1 MEAIFSNT
9 SDIFTWVILPILIFI
24 ARICDVSIG
33 TIRMIYVSKGLKILA
48 SVLGF
53 FEVSIWILA
62 IGQIMKHMDNVVCF
76 LAYGTGYSMGNYI
89 GILLE
94 EKLSIGTVIMRIIPR
109 DDATT
114 LINQLRSQSIG
125 LTVVDGEGSMGKV
138 KVIFSVIPRQDINLI
153 INVINEFNPSAFY
166 SVEDVRVVKDGIF
179 NKGQSSLPF
188 NVRNLWS
195 KKR

>member
-1 MEAIFSNT
+1 MEAFFNNS
-9 SDIFTWVILPILIFI
+9 SDIFVWVVLPVLIFL

-33 TIRMIYVSKGLKILA
+33 TIRMIYVSKGLKVLA

-62 IGQIMKHMDNVVCF
+62 IGQIMKHMDNIACF
-76 LAYGTGYSMGNYI
+76 MAYGTGYAMGNYI

-109 DDATT
+109 DDATS
-114 LINQLRSQSIG
+114 LVNQLRSQSIG

-153 INVINEFNPSAFY
+153 INVINEYNPSAFY

-179 NKGQSSLPF
+179 NKGQSLPF
-188 NVRNLWS
+188 NIRNFWS

>member
-1 MEAIFSNT
+1 METLFNNQSE
-9 SDIFTWVILPILIFI
+9 IFTWVVLPILIFI

-33 TIRMIYVSKGLKILA
+33 TIRMIYVSKGLKLLA

-62 IGQIMKHMDNVVCF
+62 IGQIMKHMDSIVCF
-76 LAYGTGYSMGNYI
+76 LAYGSGYAMGNYI

-109 DDATT
+109 DDASE
-114 LINQLRSQSIG
+114 LIIYLRTQNIG

-138 KVIFSVIPRQDINLI
+138 KVIFSVIQRTDINHVI
-153 INVINEFNPSAFY
+153 SVINEYNPSAFY
-166 SVEDVRVVKDGIF
+166 SVEDVKVVKEGIF
-179 NKGQSSLPF
+179 KKGQGGLPF
-188 NVRNLWS
+188 NVRNLLS

>member
-1 MEAIFSNT
+1 
-9 SDIFTWVILPILIFI
+9 
-24 ARICDVSIG
+24 
-33 TIRMIYVSKGLKILA
+33 MIYVSKGLKILA

-62 IGQIMKHMDNVVCF
+62 IGQIMKNMDNIACI
-76 LAYGTGYSMGNYI
+76 LAYGSGYAMGNYI

-109 DDATT
+109 EEASS
-114 LINQLRSQSIG
+114 LISRLRSQSIG

-138 KVIFSVIPRQDINLI
+138 KVIFSVIQRQDVPMIINLI
-153 INVINEFNPSAFY
+153 NEHNPTAFY
-166 SVEDVRVVKDGIF
+166 SVEDVKVVKEGILR
-179 NKGQSSLPF
+179 KAKSPMPF
-188 NVRNLWS
+188 GLRSLWS

>member
-1 MEAIFSNT
+1 MEALFNSN
-9 SDIFTWVILPILIFI
+9 SEIFTWVLLPVLIFV

-33 TIRMIYVSKGLKILA
+33 TVRIVYVSKGLKVLA

-62 IGQIMKHMDNVVCF
+62 IGQIMKHMDNLACF
-76 LAYGTGYSMGNYI
+76 LAYGTGFATGNYF
-89 GILLE
+89 GIMLE

-109 DDATT
+109 DDASD
-114 LINQLRSQSIG
+114 LISFLKSQNFG

-138 KVIFSVIPRQDINLI
+138 KVIFSVIQRTDIDRMISI
-153 INVINEFNPSAFY
+153 INSYNPNAFY
-166 SVEDVRVVKDGIF
+166 SVEDVKVVKEGIF
-179 NKGQSSLPF
+179 HKGESWLSLNIF
-188 NVRNLWS
+188 NFWS

>member
-1 MEAIFSNT
+1 MEALFNNS
-9 SDIFTWVILPILIFI
+9 SDIFTWVVLPILIFV

-33 TIRMIYVSKGLKILA
+33 TIRMIYVSKGLKVLA

-62 IGQIMKHMDNVVCF
+62 IGQIMKHMGSIVCF
-76 LAYGTGYSMGNYI
+76 LAYGSGYAMGNYI

-109 DDATT
+109 DDATN
-114 LINQLRSQSIG
+114 LITQLRSQSIG

-138 KVIFSVIPRQDINLI
+138 KVIFSVIQRQDINFI
-153 INVINEFNPSAFY
+153 INVINEHNPSAFY
-166 SVEDVRVVKDGIF
+166 SVEDVKVVKEGIF
-179 NKGQSSLPF
+179 KKGQGALTF

>member
-1 MEAIFSNT
+1 METLFNNQSE
-9 SDIFTWVILPILIFI
+9 IFTWVVLPILIFI

-33 TIRMIYVSKGLKILA
+33 TIRMIYVSKGLKLLA

-62 IGQIMKHMDNVVCF
+62 IGQIMKHMDSIVCF
-76 LAYGTGYSMGNYI
+76 LAYGSGYAMGNYI

-109 DDATT
+109 DDASE
-114 LINQLRSQSIG
+114 LIIYLRTQNIG

-138 KVIFSVIPRQDINLI
+138 KVIFSVIQRTDINHVI
-153 INVINEFNPSAFY
+153 SVINEYNPTAFY
-166 SVEDVRVVKDGIF
+166 SVEDVKVVKEGIF
-179 NKGQSSLPF
+179 KKGQGSLPF
-188 NVRNLWS
+188 NIRYLLS